1 VTATPCHTIDTL
13 AMAYLDDELAGEE
26 RHELETHIIDCDTCR
41 RHLDAE
47 RADHEL
53 VRARLVAP
61 PAPDLLRKRIAL
73 ALDGEDAQA
82 TRAERRR
89 WSSYLLPASASV
101 AAVAALAAFV
111 FIKPAPT
118 TVDPVVVE
126 SVRQGTH
133 PAPLEV
139 QGASNVVTPWLHE
152 HFKADVQVPQFSA
165 PGIHLVGT
173 RLTAID
179 GHDAAR
185 LDYDVNTGDARF
197 RLMAMAIPDI
207 GPDAL
212 SNGVEVY
219 VGNRMVH
226 LIEYEGQSVV
236 TYVAPDHIGYA
247 FIADRVGPEELL
259 RLVVSSDLVGRVQ
272 RGE

>member
-1 VTATPCHTIDTL
+1 MTATLCNSIDTL

-26 RHELETHIIDCDTCR
+26 RHELETHILDCEACR
-41 RHLDAE
+41 RHLEAE
-47 RADHEL
+47 RADHAL
-53 VRARLVAP
+53 VRTRLVAP
-61 PAPDLLRKRIAL
+61 PAPDLLRVRIAR
-73 ALDGEDAQA
+73 ALDAEDVQHA
-82 TRAERRR
+82 RAERRR

-111 FIKPAPT
+111 FVKPAPT
-118 TVDPVVVE
+118 TVDPVVAEVF
-126 SVRQGTH
+126 RQNAH
-133 PAPLEV
+133 PGPLEV
-139 QGASNVVTPWLHE
+139 QGASNVVTPWLQN

-165 PGIHLVGT
+165 PGIRLVGS

-197 RLMAMAIPDI
+197 RLMAMEIPDI
-207 GPDAL
+207 GPDSL
-212 SNGVEVY
+212 SNGAEVY

-226 LIEYEGQSVV
+226 LIEYEGQSIV